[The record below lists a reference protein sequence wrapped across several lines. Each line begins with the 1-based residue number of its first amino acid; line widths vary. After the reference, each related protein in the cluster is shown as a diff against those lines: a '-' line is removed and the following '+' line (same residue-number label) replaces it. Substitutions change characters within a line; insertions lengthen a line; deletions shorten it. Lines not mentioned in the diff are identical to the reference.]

1 MSETGKKKSNEEL
14 AQDRTKLARTR
25 NSLAQNRT
33 LQAAERTYAAWIRT
47 GFTLAGAGWTLGQAL
62 QSSEGRNFVMVLGG
76 ALIIL
81 GLMCFVYAWFG
92 FKAVFEYL
100 KRTSKTGEKKR
111 VSIHDELSHR
121 HGFVGGFVCDLRS
134 GVCDVNF
141 LKKNPIEKI
150 DRGNADRVAKQLFFF
165 VFFLNR
171 LNFKEKFKF
180 A

>member
-1 MSETGKKKSNEEL
+1 MRETGKKKSNEEL

-62 QSSEGRNFVMVLGG
+62 QSSEGRNFAMVLGG

-100 KRTSKTGEKKR
+100 KRTSKTGEKKEYPFTMNL
-111 VSIHDELSHR
+111 VTVTVLSVALFVIFVA
-121 HGFVGGFVCDLRS
+121 GFAMLIF
-134 GVCDVNF
+134 
-141 LKKNPIEKI
+141 
-150 DRGNADRVAKQLFFF
+150 
-165 VFFLNR
+165 
-171 LNFKEKFKF
+171 
-180 A
+180 